1 MADFTTKSYAPWLE
15 GTFREL
21 VDIDPVSIA
30 MEMIDADGQLYT
42 CYWNTSRD
50 GRAQM
55 IGGMQDD
62 DLLDLLRNNRDAIL
76 EILNDE
82 EVDDDGL
89 CEADT

>member
-1 MADFTTKSYAPWLE
+1 MDEVIVKPYAHWLE
-15 GTFREL
+15 DTLREL
-21 VDIDPVSIA
+21 FDIDPVSIA